1 MHANEKILARR
12 EPAVTEAIA
21 MRELGKITLDGVRYI
36 VWDEMR
42 GSSPK
47 KSGIALL
54 LSDRNGVGA
63 DVLLVLP
70 KNRPLAVRAYGKDG
84 SEVAVD
90 DSACRAASLV
100 LEKLTLLT
108 SGAEAEMFEA
118 ALDRVEVRLTDSFCA
133 RLFPSES
140 RTRIAV

>member
-1 MHANEKILARR
+1 
-12 EPAVTEAIA
+12 
-21 MRELGKITLDGVRYI
+21 MRELKKITLDGVRYI
-36 VWDEMR
+36 VWDELR
-42 GSSPK
+42 GISPQ
-47 KSGIALL
+47 KSGMTLL

-63 DVLLVLP
+63 DILLVLP

-90 DSACRAASLV
+90 EGARLVASFV
-100 LEKLTLLT
+100 LEKMTMLM
-108 SGAEAEMFEA
+108 SGTEAAEFEA
-118 ALDRVEVRLTDSFCA
+118 TLDCVEVRLTDSFNA

>member
-1 MHANEKILARR
+1 
-12 EPAVTEAIA
+12 
-21 MRELGKITLDGVRYI
+21 MRELKKITLDGVRYI
-36 VWDEMR
+36 VWDELR
-42 GSSPK
+42 GISPQ
-47 KSGIALL
+47 KSGMTLL

-63 DVLLVLP
+63 DILLVLP

-90 DSACRAASLV
+90 EGARLVASFV
-100 LEKLTLLT
+100 LEKMTMLT
-108 SGAEAEMFEA
+108 SGTEAAAFEA
-118 ALDRVEVRLTDSFCA
+118 TLDCVEVRLTDSFSA